1 MYHRFTDT
9 NTDRNTNKNT
19 DIQTL
24 SDLIS
29 QVEPY
34 IVGVDREP
42 GRQAVAEASA
52 GFVAPL

>member
-52 GFVAPL
+52 GLVVPL

>member
-1 MYHRFTDT
+1 MYYRITDT

-19 DIQTL
+19 DIQTFIN
-24 SDLIS
+24 LIS

-34 IVGVDREP
+34 IVGVDWEP

-52 GFVAPL
+52 GLVAPL

>member
-1 MYHRFTDT
+1 MYYRITDT

-52 GFVAPL
+52 GPVAPL